1 LGILLYIFML
11 SSAYIGWQ
19 HDQNIHE
26 SLLSELYY
34 IMSLAIFG
42 SGLPPIL
49 LVIYFLIL
57 GKMAKDFGMG
67 FIFVF
72 TFILV
77 HFYVV
82 GVSTH
87 TEPIIHIP
95 FQLVELAI
103 VVGIMRYWHT
113 KRVAWMKH
121 SVIQDE

>member
-1 LGILLYIFML
+1 ML

-82 GVSTH
+82 GV
-87 TEPIIHIP
+87 
-95 FQLVELAI
+95 
-103 VVGIMRYWHT
+103 
-113 KRVAWMKH
+113 
-121 SVIQDE
+121 